1 MEILLTRHGQTDWNV
16 LKKVQGKADIE
27 LNKKGI
33 EQAEATRDT
42 LKNEKI
48 DLILCSPLK
57 RAKQTADIIN
67 QERNIPIIID
77 ERVSERD
84 FGEFE
89 GMPNTDFD
97 FNAFLSYK
105 QNLQYERAENI
116 KDFFDRVN
124 KFLSSI
130 RKEYAG
136 KRILIVAHGG
146 ISIPVKCYFEGIPD
160 MDTLLP
166 LCLGNCEVAQYTYKE
181 IDIDER

>member
-1 MEILLTRHGQTDWNV
+1 MRGC
-16 LKKVQGKADIE
+16 
-27 LNKKGI
+27 
-33 EQAEATRDT
+33 
-42 LKNEKI
+42 
-48 DLILCSPLK
+48 LIL
-57 RAKQTADIIN
+57 
-67 QERNIPIIID
+67 
-77 ERVSERD
+77 V
-84 FGEFE
+84 
-89 GMPNTDFD
+89 D
-97 FNAFLSYK
+97 FNAFWSYK